1 MDRKQFTCGQEVVEV
16 FLQTRG
22 EVDQGSAARGDNQDA
37 LLVVLYGAKDH
48 LQGRL
53 SQGYLPTQ
61 NLSISQS
68 ISLSN
73 HIVIYLSFNLSL
85 YLTMSSIYHSIYL
98 FIYPYIY
105 SSIHHLSIYSS
116 IILN

>member
-61 NLSISQS
+61 NLSISLS
-68 ISLSN
+68 I
-73 HIVIYLSFNLSL
+73 SL
-85 YLTMSSIYHSIYL
+85 YLTILSSIYHSIYL

-116 IILN
+116 IILTIN

>member
-61 NLSISQS
+61 NLSIRQS

-73 HIVIYLSFNLSL
+73 HVIYLSFNLSIHL
-85 YLTMSSIYHSIYL
+85 SLYL
-98 FIYPYIY
+98 FIHP
-105 SSIHHLSIYSS
+105 SSIHIFIHYS
-116 IILN
+116 